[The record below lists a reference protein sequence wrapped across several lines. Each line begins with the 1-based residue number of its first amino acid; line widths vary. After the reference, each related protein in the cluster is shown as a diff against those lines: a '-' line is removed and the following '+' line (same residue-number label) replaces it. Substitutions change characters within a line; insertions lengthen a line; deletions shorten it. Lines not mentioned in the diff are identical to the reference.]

1 VPDGGL
7 DAEKLSLLGKWAEG
21 LQADPRAE
29 VAASGKAILMLIEE
43 IERLHVVVWDGRLNP
58 ASTPE
63 LNSSKETSTIFRR
76 GFTACAIASQPTPR
90 DSPQAPQGFPQA
102 AARPEDTRR
111 PFADVHELG

>member
-21 LQADPRAE
+21 LQRDQRAE

-58 ASTPE
+58 AREPE
-63 LNSSKETSTIFRR
+63 PEPEPDPAQET
-76 GFTACAIASQPTPR
+76 GE
-90 DSPQAPQGFPQA
+90 DFPSLLH
-102 AARPEDTRR
+102 RLRHR
-111 PFADVHELG
+111 FSADPSG

>member
-58 ASTPE
+58 ARTPE
-63 LNSSKETSTIFRR
+63 
-76 GFTACAIASQPTPR
+76 P
-90 DSPQAPQGFPQA
+90 
-102 AARPEDTRR
+102 RPEQGNLDDFPSRLHR
-111 PFADVHELG
+111 LRHRFSADPAG